1 MTATRSGTTAPPRR
15 VTGDLVTVEDRG
27 DVRVLTLNQP
37 KALNALNADP
47 ERRHPTCK
55 GE

>member
-1 MTATRSGTTAPPRR
+1 MTDTRSGTTAPPRR

-37 KALNALNADP
+37 KALNALNADL